1 MSDLSAGILGLAT
14 SAAPDSSA
22 APPADAPEV
31 DTVET
36 DTTDVAEVPP
46 DGAIE
51 ATDTGEAPAEG
62 DKSAAPP
69 NASQIRAALKAF
81 REASPEHAQAA
92 KLLNDGYSRAEAYKE
107 VFPDVA
113 TARNVR
119 AALDT
124 IGGIEGL
131 SELQSTIASVEETD
145 SLLDAG
151 DPKVLDQIIEDSPEG
166 FKKIAPH
173 VLSRLQK
180 LDADTFQK
188 TLQPHLVRSL
198 IDANFPATLQYLE
211 RAVGDNADAKAVVQN
226 IMQWFEGQKSVAE
239 RLNNDTL
246 NPEREK
252 LNTERQQLVKERQ
265 DELKGRIAQDTDSHI
280 RQELGT
286 KLRPFSESL
295 KTLPEAVRADVARAC
310 ITHLA
315 QALRADK
322 AFQTQLQTMLNSKKP
337 DRERIVRFT
346 NEKVSSLGDKI
357 IETVVKSYGLK
368 TGKPAARTTT
378 TTKAV
383 TESPAANSAMVKL
396 ARQPNIN
403 DIDWETPGAQQGFIA
418 GRALMKSGQFK
429 GRYVQWKKA

>member
-51 ATDTGEAPAEG
+51 AADGEAPAEG
-62 DKSAAPP
+62 DKPAAPP

-145 SLLDAG
+145 SMLYAG
-151 DPKVLDQIIEDSPEG
+151 DPNVLDQII
-166 FKKIAPH
+166 
-173 VLSRLQK
+173 
-180 LDADTFQK
+180 
-188 TLQPHLVRSL
+188 
-198 IDANFPATLQYLE
+198 
-211 RAVGDNADAKAVVQN
+211 
-226 IMQWFEGQKSVAE
+226 
-239 RLNNDTL
+239 
-246 NPEREK
+246 
-252 LNTERQQLVKERQ
+252 
-265 DELKGRIAQDTDSHI
+265 
-280 RQELGT
+280 
-286 KLRPFSESL
+286 
-295 KTLPEAVRADVARAC
+295 
-310 ITHLA
+310 
-315 QALRADK
+315 
-322 AFQTQLQTMLNSKKP
+322 
-337 DRERIVRFT
+337 
-346 NEKVSSLGDKI
+346 
-357 IETVVKSYGLK
+357 
-368 TGKPAARTTT
+368 
-378 TTKAV
+378 
-383 TESPAANSAMVKL
+383 
-396 ARQPNIN
+396 
-403 DIDWETPGAQQGFIA
+403 
-418 GRALMKSGQFK
+418 
-429 GRYVQWKKA
+429 